1 MGADGL
7 AIGANSALPPPVG
20 PMPPPPVPMAA
31 PPPQAE
37 PPMMP
42 PAPGGQLPGAPPPAV
57 PSAEISF
64 DVKLRRTLDRS
75 YLALAAV
82 PPEEMLIVPN
92 SRDWRGSSTIIH
104 KTTKTV
110 SELVAMGYEWDEV
123 IDLDADD
130 QQLDEPEK
138 QARDPASTGSIEAER
153 HDPASKKVMYCEIWT
168 RIDRDGD
175 GIAELKRFCTGGTEL
190 RVLHED
196 YCDQVNVAAFPVD
209 PEPHTPWALS
219 VADLT
224 ADLQFQ
230 KSHMWRAAIDSL
242 ANSVSPRLGF
252 VEGKVNEADILS
264 NENSAPIRM
273 QAPGMIQPITVPF
286 VGDAALTMMGY
297 ADDVREQRTG
307 VTKAA
312 AGLDPDTM
320 QSTTL
325 AAVNATISAAQCQI
339 RMVARIFAEFGMK
352 PLFRGILR
360 TLKHHSMR
368 PRMVRLLGH
377 WVTVDPRDWS
387 DYDVSVDVAL
397 GRGSTTERLGAL
409 DRIAGKQ
416 EQVIATLG
424 PDNPLCGV
432 AEYRYTLAKM
442 VELAGF
448 KDASRFFKPILP
460 SQNQAANAGAPK
472 PGQNDATA
480 QALVQAET
488 IKQESAQKQKA
499 AELDLDFKKTQAELV
514 AKAAQAKSDD
524 DFRRDQLDAETALKV
539 AELRAKYG
547 AQIDLANITALM
559 ERNRDAANRAHEL
572 RMAAAE
578 QQHNERTEQMR
589 GATQER
595 IAAARNAAQQQIA
608 RERPTVQ

>member
-1 MGADGL
+1 
-7 AIGANSALPPPVG
+7 
-20 PMPPPPVPMAA
+20 MA
-31 PPPQAE
+31 
-37 PPMMP
+37 P
-42 PAPGGQLPGAPPPAV
+42 PAPSPAD
-57 PSAEISF
+57 ISF
-64 DVKLRRTLDRS
+64 DVKVRRTVDKS

-92 SRDWRGSSTIIH
+92 SRDWRGSTTIIH
-104 KTTKTV
+104 ATTKTV
-110 SELVAMGYEWDEV
+110 GELVAMGYEWDDV
-123 IDLDADD
+123 ADLSADD
-130 QQLDEPEK
+130 EVLDKTEQ
-138 QARDPASTGSIEAER
+138 QARDPASTGSVEQER
-153 HDPASKKVMYCEIWT
+153 KDPASKRVKYCEMWM
-168 RIDRDGD
+168 RVDRDGD
-175 GIAELKRFCTGGTEL
+175 GIAELRRICTGGTEF
-190 RVLHED
+190 RVLHEEATEH
-196 YCDQVNVAAFPVD
+196 VNVATFPVD

-252 VEGKVNEADILS
+252 VEGKVNEADVLS

-273 QAPGMIQPITVPF
+273 SAPGMIQPITVPF
-286 VGDAALTMMGY
+286 VGGDALSMMAY

-307 VTKAA
+307 ITKAA

-320 QSTTL
+320 QSTTV
-325 AAVNATISAAQCQI
+325 AAVNATITASQTQI

-352 PLFRGILR
+352 PLFRGIAR
-360 TLKHHSMR
+360 TLKRHTMR
-368 PRMVRLLGH
+368 SRVVRLMGR
-377 WVTVDPRDWS
+377 WASIDPRDWA
-387 DYDVSVDVAL
+387 DYDVTVDVAL
-397 GRGSTTERLGAL
+397 GHGNTTERIAALGQ
-409 DRIAGKQ
+409 IAAKQ
-416 EQVIATLG
+416 EQIIATIG
-424 PDNPLCGV
+424 PDNPLCGMS
-432 AEYRYTLAKM
+432 EYRYTLAKM

-448 KDASRFFKPILP
+448 KDPSRFFKQIMPTEAMQPQGNGKPP
-460 SQNQAANAGAPK
+460 SPQDAA
-472 PGQNDATA
+472 A
-480 QALVQAET
+480 QALVEAEK
-488 IKQESAQKQKA
+488 IKQDSAQKQKA

-572 RMAAAE
+572 RMAAA
-578 QQHNERTEQMR
+578 QHQHDERTEAVR